1 MVSAGDAH
9 TVTPLTDDVVTIESL
24 VPSLSPNIMP
34 LFGSN
39 PVAAVDLAIGLLDE
53 VEATR
58 GRILLMTDGIN
69 GFSEEQ
75 LLAIRL
81 QETEFEPVCL

>member
-1 MVSAGDAH
+1 
-9 TVTPLTDDVVTIESL
+9 
-24 VPSLSPNIMP
+24 MP
-34 LFGSN
+34 LFGSK

-75 LLAIRL
+75 LLANRL
-81 QETEFEPVCL
+81 QETEYELLIMGIGTEQGAPIRPTAVS